1 MVLAVAPPPTP
12 IQAIKARMSRS
23 FGLILILALGLSSV
37 ACRGTRLKPDVA
49 ARVID
54 ARIAGI
60 KHAGETHDRS
70 ALPGLIDSLNDD
82 DPAVRMF
89 AIVTLEKFSR
99 DRFGYEYYLDE
110 EQRKPSIA
118 RWREWLKQ
126 QQQEQSPQQPDGR
139 PELKQESAQSK

>member
-1 MVLAVAPPPTP
+1 
-12 IQAIKARMSRS
+12 MSRPL
-23 FGLILILALGLSSV
+23 GLILILALGLSSV
-37 ACRGTRLKPDVA
+37 ACRGTRPKPDVA
-49 ARVID
+49 AREID
-54 ARIAGI
+54 ARIPGI

-126 QQQEQSPQQPDGR
+126 QQEQSPQQPDAR
-139 PELKQESAQSK
+139 PEPKQESAQSK